1 MLKPTVGMELSGVG
15 GQTGRHEADIIDL
28 LYGKFST
35 LASIAS
41 AIFRLFRLW
50 VLPQELA
57 GERSC
62 LHFADQSSLHPSLWP

>member
-1 MLKPTVGMELSGVG
+1 MLKPTVGIELPGVG
-15 GQTGRHEADIIDL
+15 GQTGRDEADIVDL

-41 AIFRLFRLW
+41 ATCRIVRVW
-50 VLPQELA
+50 VLPQGLA

-62 LHFADQSSLHPSLWP
+62 LHFADLS